1 MYFNAIK
8 VIIMFLVVSGSSL
21 SGIAARRFLVPLL
34 VRTRAARKCSG
45 TIPQCGNTYTPT
57 ALVSTS
63 VPNVAKLSWR
73 ALNSNGTN
81 WFIPAK
87 NRSSVLSRV
96 VENDFPSTSIY
107 ARTSGSIPVT
117 GLMYALSTDATK
129 NLHSPQTSS
138 PTSSH
143 TLSKSKNPLS
153 YVLSD
158 FNSCFEKCLIGS
170 ISFSGL
176 EVAAPAVAEVA
187 IV

>member
-1 MYFNAIK
+1 M
-8 VIIMFLVVSGSSL
+8 
-21 SGIAARRFLVPLL
+21 L

-57 ALVSTS
+57 GLVSTS
-63 VPNVAKLSWR
+63 APNVAKLSWK

-143 TLSKSKNPLS
+143 TLSKSKKSNQPFLAFFRLTFELS
-153 YVLSD
+153 YFRSGSSSTGRGSSNSVAMSPSSD
-158 FNSCFEKCLIGS
+158 LAAQYVQV
-170 ISFSGL
+170 
-176 EVAAPAVAEVA
+176 EVASPDDQQF
-187 IV
+187 IVYTE

>member
-1 MYFNAIK
+1 MVDTHICNVLRKSNASFIK
-8 VIIMFLVVSGSSL
+8 VIIQCFLSTFSGSSL

-57 ALVSTS
+57 GLVSTS
-63 VPNVAKLSWR
+63 APNVAKLSWK

-96 VENDFPSTSIY
+96 VESDFPSISIY

-138 PTSSH
+138 PTFWRMP
-143 TLSKSKNPLS
+143 SKSRWS
-153 YVLSD
+153 I
-158 FNSCFEKCLIGS
+158 IGD
-170 ISFSGL
+170 GG
-176 EVAAPAVAEVA
+176 VKW
-187 IV
+187 